1 MTMYDGRTN
10 LSRQVIDQVERHL
23 PQMLYKTVIPRSIRA
38 GEAPSFGHT
47 ILNTTFRSCGGRLPE
62 SSPGI
67 HQTP

>member
-38 GEAPSFGHT
+38 GGGPQ
-47 ILNTTFRSCGGRLPE
+47 FRP
-62 SSPGI
+62 
-67 HQTP
+67 HHF